1 MWLTVKS
8 FKVSTNL
15 KTKLRPQKITNQR
28 TSKHNCKNH
37 LPRGVEPLAEFNVQA
52 NWTKSF
58 VKKIVF
64 CIKENTHN
72 KKKQERTTMILSYAF
87 GWFT

>member
-1 MWLTVKS
+1 
-8 FKVSTNL
+8 L

-28 TSKHNCKNH
+28 TSKHTCKNH

-58 VKKIVF
+58 VKKIAF

-72 KKKQERTTMILSYAF
+72 KRSRRQQQGFWVMLLVGTHEKVTV
-87 GWFT
+87 

>member
-1 MWLTVKS
+1 MMWLTVKS

-37 LPRGVEPLAEFNVQA
+37 LPRGLEPLAEFNVQA

-58 VKKIVF
+58 VKKIAF

-72 KKKQERTTMILSYAF
+72 KRSRREQQ
-87 GWFT
+87 